1 MSPSPA
7 EPQGSPKSDPR
18 GGAQPPVG
26 PTGPERVGWA
36 TALVWI
42 PFLILGYFFVQQLLN
57 GGGTIV
63 PYSAFRTEVA
73 EGNVTEITMRGDAV
87 RGVFAE
93 PVVRV
98 ENGDTLTIDEFVTH
112 VPGVGDDELLG
123 LLEANAVEVQTL
135 PARGSSW
142 MQLLAWIVLP
152 LVLMGAFFLFFM
164 RGMSGRVQS
173 MLSIGESGAKRYERQ
188 DSAVSFD
195 DVAGAAGAKMELRE
209 IVAFLKDPQRFWQLG
224 AEVPKGVLLVGPPG
238 TGKTLLARA
247 VAGEAD
253 VSFFIITGSDFMEM
267 FVGVGAKR
275 VRDLFQQ
282 AKAAA
287 PSIVFIDELDSI
299 GRHRGAGLGG
309 GHDEREQT
317 LNQLLS
323 ELDGFEPTENVIVMA
338 ATNRPDILDPA
349 LLRPGR
355 FDRRITVDL
364 PSASERLEVLR
375 LHSRRMPLHPD
386 VDLAPVANGTPGFS
400 GADLK
405 NLLNEAALNAAREA
419 RERIEARDIEAA
431 RDRVMLGLKRE
442 GLVLTQEEVRLLA
455 YHEGGHALL
464 GAVLP
469 TSDPVHKVTIV
480 PRGRSMGA
488 THQLPERER
497 YIWRRDEL
505 LDRITLMLGGRAA
518 EELVFD
524 TVTSGAED
532 DLQRAT
538 RLARRMVLRW
548 GMSPSLG
555 AFSAGSGEQ
564 QVFLGEQIGQQ
575 RDHSEATARAADEE
589 VRRILDEAGERARAT
604 LGENREGLDRIA
616 ELLVEKEEITG
627 EDVLRVLGVSRNG
640 GSERKIA
647 AKVGD
652 VPASNGRG

>member
-1 MSPSPA
+1 MWLPLF
-7 EPQGSPKSDPR
+7 
-18 GGAQPPVG
+18 
-26 PTGPERVGWA
+26 
-36 TALVWI
+36 LV
-42 PFLILGYFFVQQLLN
+42 GYFLVQRVLD
-57 GGGTIV
+57 GSGTMI
-63 PYSAFRTEVA
+63 PYSSFRTAVV
-73 EGNVTEITMRGDAV
+73 EGNVAEITMRGEAIHGAF
-87 RGVFAE
+87 RE

-98 ENGDTLTIDEFVTH
+98 EAADTITVSDFVTH
-112 VPGVGDDELLG
+112 VPVVGDDELLDMLQASG
-123 LLEANAVEVQTL
+123 VEVQTL
-135 PARGSSW
+135 PEPGTSW
-142 MQLLAWIVLP
+142 VQILLWSLP
-152 LVLMGAFFLFFM
+152 PLLLLGAFFLFFM
-164 RGMSGRVQS
+164 RGMSGRIQS
-173 MLSIGESGAKRYERQ
+173 MLSLGQSGAKQYERQ
-188 DSAVSFD
+188 DSAIMFT

-209 IVAFLKDPQRFWQLG
+209 IVEFLRDPERFWRLG

-247 VAGEAD
+247 VAGEAN

-287 PSIVFIDELDSI
+287 PSIIFIDELDSI

-323 ELDGFEPTENVIVMA
+323 ELDGFEQTENVIVMA

-364 PSASERLEVLR
+364 PSARERLEILR
-375 LHSRRMPLHPD
+375 LHSRHMPLDPD
-386 VDLAPVANGTPGFS
+386 VHLEPVANGTPGFS

-405 NLLNEAALNAAREA
+405 NLLNEAALNAARED
-419 RERIEARDIEAA
+419 RPRIEARDIDAA

-442 GLVLTQEEVRLLA
+442 GLVLTEEEVRLLA

-480 PRGRSMGA
+480 PRGRSMGS

-497 YIWRRDEL
+497 YVWRREEL
-505 LDRITLMLGGRAA
+505 LDRLTLMLGGRAA
-518 EELVFD
+518 EQLVFG

-532 DLQRAT
+532 DLHRAT
-538 RLARRMVLRW
+538 RLARQMVLRW
-548 GMSPSLG
+548 GMSPSFG
-555 AFSAGSGEQ
+555 AFSAGAPDPE
-564 QVFLGEQIGQQ
+564 VFLGEQIGRP

-589 VRRILDEAGERARAT
+589 VRRMLENAAERARAT
-604 LGENREGLDRIA
+604 LEEHREGLDRLA
-616 ELLVEKEEITG
+616 QLLVDQEEITG
-627 EDVLRVLGVSRNG
+627 AEVLRVLGMPVRP
-640 GSERKIA
+640 EQAVEPEARVEEA
-647 AKVGD
+647 DA
-652 VPASNGRG
+652 PARAGRA

>member
-1 MSPSPA
+1 
-7 EPQGSPKSDPR
+7 
-18 GGAQPPVG
+18 
-26 PTGPERVGWA
+26 
-36 TALVWI
+36 
-42 PFLILGYFFVQQLLN
+42 
-57 GGGTIV
+57 
-63 PYSAFRTEVA
+63 
-73 EGNVTEITMRGDAV
+73 
-87 RGVFAE
+87 
-93 PVVRV
+93 
-98 ENGDTLTIDEFVTH
+98 
-112 VPGVGDDELLG
+112 
-123 LLEANAVEVQTL
+123 
-135 PARGSSW
+135 
-142 MQLLAWIVLP
+142 
-152 LVLMGAFFLFFM
+152 
-164 RGMSGRVQS
+164 
-173 MLSIGESGAKRYERQ
+173 
-188 DSAVSFD
+188 
-195 DVAGAAGAKMELRE
+195 MELRE
-209 IVAFLKDPQRFWQLG
+209 IVAFLKHPERFWHLG

-247 VAGEAD
+247 VAGEAH

-275 VRDLFQQ
+275 VRDLFHK

-287 PSIVFIDELDSI
+287 PSIIFIDELDSI

-323 ELDGFEPTENVIVMA
+323 ELDGFEPAENVIVMA

-364 PSASERLEVLR
+364 PSAAERLEILR

-386 VDLAPVANGTPGFS
+386 VELEPVANGTPGFS

-419 RERIEARDIEAA
+419 RERVESVDIEAA

-442 GLVLTQEEVRLLA
+442 GLVLTPEEIRLLA
-455 YHEGGHALL
+455 YHEGGHAVL

-497 YIWRRDEL
+497 YVWRRDEL

-518 EELVFD
+518 EELVFG

-555 AFSAGSGEQ
+555 AFSAGSEEQ
-564 QVFLGEQIGQQ
+564 QVFLGEQIGRP
-575 RDHSEATARAADEE
+575 RDHSEATARAADTE
-589 VRRILDEAGERARAT
+589 VRRILDEAGNRARAT
-604 LGENREGLDRIA
+604 LEDNREGLDRLA
-616 ELLVEKEEITG
+616 ALLVEKEEITG
-627 EDVLRVLGVSRNG
+627 EDVLRALGVSRNG
-640 GSERKIA
+640 GADRDA
-647 AKVGD
+647 VAKVGD
-652 VPASNGRG
+652 APASAGRG